1 MEEWPRFS
9 FSAQL
14 PVTPATSRPIFVYR
28 TTSRPDLRFRC
39 ERCISAGPAIKSK
52 WQCSDSRRKNEK
64 WFYRFGCN
72 NAARD
77 IVGEWAI
84 YMRERMVSLKLPSYV
99 FAKLG
104 ILAAICLLQCTV
116 LLAIVYPV
124 CKLQSGFGATL
135 LILFVA
141 SQVGAALGLLISS
154 FAATTEA
161 AIAVLPI
168 PLLFMILLS
177 GGIKPL
183 DKTPE
188 RLMSYAFPSR
198 WAFEA
203 NIVREANARGTPTLK
218 PQSAPFAAGVPDIA
232 DTPFPAKEGRHSYR
246 EIIAIL
252 TGMIA
257 VLVAAVIGILRR
269 RDIQ

>member
-1 MEEWPRFS
+1 MHAVHNLTLEGMNGDYAKLCARLVAVHFLLVV
-9 FSAQL
+9 A
-14 PVTPATSRPIFVYR
+14 
-28 TTSRPDLRFRC
+28 
-39 ERCISAGPAIKSK
+39 AI
-52 WQCSDSRRKNEK
+52 W
-64 WFYRFGCN
+64 FGCN

-135 LILFVA
+135 LVLFVA

-188 RLMSYAFPSR
+188 RAMSYAFPSR

-203 NIVREANARGTPTLK
+203 NIVRGSECSWHAYFECSPPARLPRRKALPLQPRSPTSRTHLSRRK
-218 PQSAPFAAGVPDIA
+218 TGAQS
-232 DTPFPAKEGRHSYR
+232 HR
-246 EIIAIL
+246 EIMAIL

-257 VLVAAVIGILRR
+257 ALVAAVIGILRR

>member
-1 MEEWPRFS
+1 MGHLYARADGKSE
-9 FSAQL
+9 
-14 PVTPATSRPIFVYR
+14 VTVV
-28 TTSRPDLRFRC
+28 RFR
-39 ERCISAGPAIKSK
+39 
-52 WQCSDSRRKNEK
+52 Q
-64 WFYRFGCN
+64 
-72 NAARD
+72 ARD
-77 IVGEWAI
+77 IGGHLSVAVYRPSRDRVPCLQTAKRFWSNAI
-84 YMRERMVSLKLPSYV
+84 DIVRR
-99 FAKLG
+99 
-104 ILAAICLLQCTV
+104 LA
-116 LLAIVYPV
+116 
-124 CKLQSGFGATL
+124 G
-135 LILFVA
+135 
-141 SQVGAALGLLISS
+141 GAALGLLISP